1 VLKSVRLQL
10 LIGPVLPMPAPK
22 ELIDGL
28 ESVQVNTG
36 VGQKSGFQLTFAV
49 SKKSSVTQTML
60 PAMGL
65 DPGIRVIVVAIVG
78 GSPHVLS
85 DGIITRQEMSPSD
98 KPGGSKLTI
107 TGEDLTVL
115 LNVVQWKLP
124 YPAMPMP
131 AIVAT
136 LIAKYAMFGI
146 VPVPVPPFLLDVPNP
161 LANIRIQSGCTDLQY
176 IEELARNVG
185 HVFFIEPGPLPGQSF
200 AYWGPEVNL
209 GPVQPALTFN
219 TGTATNVESLSFSY
233 DGLAKAQYLAEVTLP
248 FVRTRIPVPIPDVGV
263 LQPPLAARPA
273 VRLQW
278 RFLKNTAHLNPIN
291 VALYGLNKAVGEAN
305 QAISGQGKLDV
316 LRYGHVLKARNL
328 VGVRGAGTAYDGLYF
343 VRSVSHEIK
352 RGEYKQ
358 SFTLSRDGLLPLS
371 DKVST

>member
-1 VLKSVRLQL
+1 MVKSLQLQL
-10 LIGPVLPMPAPK
+10 LIGPVLPTPAPR

-28 ESVQVNTG
+28 ESVQINTG

-49 SKKSSVTQTML
+49 SKRSPIIQTML

-78 GSPHVLS
+78 GSAHVLS

-98 KPGGSKLTI
+98 KPGGSRLTI
-107 TGEDLTVL
+107 TGEDLSVL
-115 LNVVQWKLP
+115 LNIVQWKIP
-124 YPAMPMP
+124 YPALPMP
-131 AIVAT
+131 AIVAM

-146 VPVPVPPFLLDVPNP
+146 VPLPIPPFLLDVPNP
-161 LANIRIQSGCTDLQY
+161 LANIRIQPGCTDLQY
-176 IEELARNVG
+176 IEEMARNVG

-209 GPVQPALTFN
+209 GPLQPALTFN
-219 TGTATNVESLSFSY
+219 SGTATNVESLSFSY
-233 DGLAKAQYLAEVTLP
+233 DGLAKTQYLAEVVLP
-248 FVRTRIPVPIPDVGV
+248 FVRKTIPVPIPDVGV

-273 VRLQW
+273 VQLQW
-278 RFLKNTAHLNPIN
+278 RFLKRTAHLNPIN
-291 VALYGLNKAVGEAN
+291 LALYGLNQTVGDAGR
-305 QAISGQGKLDV
+305 AISGQGKLDV

-328 VGVRGAGTAYDGLYF
+328 AEVRGAGMAYDGLYF
-343 VRSVSHEIK
+343 VKSVTHEIK

-371 DKVST
+371 DRVIS